1 MATNSSP
8 ITAPIRAGFTA
19 CPYWPD
25 YESFARVDHVALER
39 FQRKFGLDR
48 TRRHLLFSGRLVPQK
63 RVDLLLDA
71 FAAIAAERPDWDL
84 LIAGDGVL
92 GDELRQRVPQ
102 VLRSRV
108 VWTGFLEQEDLKS
121 AYHASDVLVLPS
133 DYEPWALVVQEAMA
147 AGLVVVSSDVA
158 GASFD
163 LIEDGISGRIFAS
176 GQCNELQQ
184 ALLQVTAAEDI
195 EGLKLRS
202 RAALDTWRSRT
213 DPVAEIRRALS
224 DAGALPQSASSTIPG
239 KASNHCKLQRSTNQ
253 PE

>member
-1 MATNSSP
+1 M
-8 ITAPIRAGFTA
+8 
-19 CPYWPD
+19 
-25 YESFARVDHVALER
+25 
-39 FQRKFGLDR
+39 
-48 TRRHLLFSGRLVPQK
+48 PQK

-133 DYEPWALVVQEAMA
+133 DYEAWAVVVQEAMA